1 MSAITSITELEKIYG
16 QPSTPSLQKV
26 LPKLSPNYA
35 RFIKAAPFVAI
46 ATIGPDGLDC
56 SPRGDQGSVVSIAN
70 DKTLLLPDWR
80 GNNRIDTLR
89 NIVSDP
95 RISLMFM
102 VPGSDT
108 IMRVNGRAI
117 VTAEKDV
124 CESFEMNGT
133 HPRTVIAIDI
143 SEVYFQCA
151 RAIMRSQIWKT
162 ASQSAAINLPSAGE
176 MLMDATN
183 GNFDGK
189 EYDKSWP
196 ERAAKTM
203 W

>member
-1 MSAITSITELEKIYG
+1 MSAITSIAELEKIYG
-16 QPSTPSLQKV
+16 TPAEPSTIKV
-26 LPKLSPNYA
+26 LDCLSSTY
-35 RFIKAAPFVAI
+35 RKFIEAAPFVAL
-46 ATIGPDGLDC
+46 ASVGPQGLDC
-56 SPRGDQGSVVSIAN
+56 SPRGDQKNVVTIAN
-70 DKTLLLPDWR
+70 SKTLLLPDWR

-89 NIVSDP
+89 NIVGDP
-95 RISLMFM
+95 RVALMFM

-117 VTAEKDV
+117 VTADKEICK
-124 CESFEMNGT
+124 SFEMNNK

-151 RAIMRSQIWKT
+151 RAIKRSQIWKA
-162 ASQSAAINLPSAGE
+162 ASQSASLNLPSAGD
-176 MLMDATN
+176 MLKDATN
-183 GNFDGK
+183 GTFDGH
-189 EYDKSWP
+189 EYDKAWP